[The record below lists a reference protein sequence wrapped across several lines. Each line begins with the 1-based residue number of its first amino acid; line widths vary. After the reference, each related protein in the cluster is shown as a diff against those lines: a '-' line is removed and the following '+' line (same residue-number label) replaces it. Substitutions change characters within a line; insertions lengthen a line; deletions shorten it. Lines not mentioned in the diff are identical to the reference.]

1 MNQVQN
7 SFLSFF
13 KNSLNAIQQSVVECK
28 TGVLLV
34 RAGAGSGKTR
44 VITSRM
50 AYLMVEHEVPAH
62 AIIALTFTNKASK
75 EMKERIVSFLGDR
88 SSLPYVGTFHSYC
101 LKLLKSNPAYVAYP
115 NFSIL
120 DQEDQEKIVR
130 QLLIKYGLQ
139 KKITVKQV
147 LGTISQIKHHH
158 TDPALFQHTDKLMQ
172 ELFIAYEREK
182 NLAKSLDFDDLLH
195 EVLKLFRTNNSFKE
209 KFQATVRHIL
219 VDEYQDTNKVQ
230 HALLLHMVKSLDSN
244 EFSIDSL
251 CVVGDEDQSIYSW
264 RGATIENIVDFK
276 KDFPTAQIVTIE
288 QNYRSVQPLLKLAN
302 GIISH
307 NKQRSPKNLFSEK
320 PAEDRAILLTCM
332 SGYQESEMIALFL
345 KKAAKKNPL
354 KNYALL
360 YRSHYQSRSF
370 EESFIRHAIPYKVLG
385 GVQFYD
391 REEIKDLLCYLRLI
405 VNPYDRVAFSR
416 VINCPSRGLG
426 DKFQEY
432 FYEIWNIH
440 HMLSFSQVGQ
450 LILSANLLT
459 KSKKDTLAQFL
470 ALFETL
476 TLDDSPSA
484 ALEYIIKKTEY
495 ADYIRASY
503 DKEIAHNKIQN
514 IEELVN
520 SVSFTEKRDK
530 KTMVNFLEDIALLK
544 EKATATEGE
553 LECVRFMTLHGA
565 KGLEF
570 DTVILAG
577 LEEGIM
583 PSAHARYDEAAIEEE
598 RRLLYV
604 GITRSCERL
613 ICTHARYRYTYG
625 KMTDQIPSRFIEELD
640 RRYITSTDTTN
651 WQNGQYEDYFTQW
664 LDGKSEHK
672 KKISIQPALSA
683 AKPVQKIAESA
694 ANFRLYQTVRHA
706 SFGIGIV
713 QKIEEKSDELTYLT
727 IRFGTGIKK
736 IQAQYLE

>member
-1 MNQVQN
+1 MDFIKN

-13 KNSLNAIQQSVVECK
+13 KNSLNAIQQSAVELK
-28 TGVLLV
+28 SGVLLV

-50 AYLMVEHEVPAH
+50 AYLMIEHAVPAH
-62 AIIALTFTNKASK
+62 TIIALTFTNKAAQ
-75 EMKERIVSFLGDR
+75 EMKERITSFLGTQ
-88 SSLPYVGTFHSYC
+88 SPLPYVGTFHSYC
-101 LKLLKSNPAYVAYP
+101 LKLLKSNPAYIAYP

-130 QLLIKYGLQ
+130 QLLLKNGLQ
-139 KKITVKQV
+139 KKVTVKQV
-147 LGTISQIKHHH
+147 LGTISQIKHQS

-172 ELFIAYEREK
+172 ELFLAYEKEK
-182 NLAKSLDFDDLLH
+182 NLAKSLDFDDLLQ
-195 EVLKLFRTNNSFKE
+195 EVLKLFRSNSSFKE
-209 KFQATVRHIL
+209 KFQATIRHIL

-230 HALLLHMVKSLDSN
+230 HALLLNMVKSLDSQ
-244 EFSIDSL
+244 EFNIDSL

-264 RGATIENIVDFK
+264 RGATIENIVEFK
-276 KDFPTAQIVTIE
+276 KDFPTAQIITIE

-307 NKQRSPKNLFSEK
+307 NKQRSPKNLFSDK
-320 PAEDRAILLTCM
+320 PADDRALLLTCM

-345 KKAAKKNPL
+345 KIAVKSNPL

-370 EESFIRHAIPYKVLG
+370 EEAFIRHAIPYKILG
-385 GVQFYD
+385 GIQFYD
-391 REEIKDLLCYLRLI
+391 REEIKDLLCYLKLI

-432 FYEIWNIH
+432 FYEIWNLH
-440 HMLSFSQVGQ
+440 QLLSFSQVGQ
-450 LILSANLLT
+450 LILSTHVLT
-459 KSKKDTLAQFL
+459 KSKQDTLAQFL

-484 ALEYIIKKTEY
+484 AVEYIIKKTSY
-495 ADYIRASY
+495 ADYIRAAY
-503 DKEIAHNKIQN
+503 DKEIVQAKIQN
-514 IEELVN
+514 IEELVD
-520 SVSFTEKRDK
+520 SISFSEKRDK

-544 EKATATEGE
+544 EKAAATEGE
-553 LECVRFMTLHGA
+553 IECVRFMTLHGA

-570 DTVILAG
+570 DTVILTG
-577 LEEGIM
+577 LEEGTM
-583 PSAHARYDEAAIEEE
+583 PSAHARYDESAIEEE

-640 RRYITSTDTTN
+640 RRYITHDDTTN
-651 WQNGQYEDYFTQW
+651 WQNSQYEDYFTKW
-664 LDGKSEHK
+664 LLGKPAYKEK
-672 KKISIQPALSA
+672 VTIQPAISA
-683 AKPVQKIAESA
+683 AKPVQKLAEKTGG
-694 ANFRLYQTVRHA
+694 FRLYQTVRHA

-727 IRFGTGIKK
+727 IRFGVGVKK